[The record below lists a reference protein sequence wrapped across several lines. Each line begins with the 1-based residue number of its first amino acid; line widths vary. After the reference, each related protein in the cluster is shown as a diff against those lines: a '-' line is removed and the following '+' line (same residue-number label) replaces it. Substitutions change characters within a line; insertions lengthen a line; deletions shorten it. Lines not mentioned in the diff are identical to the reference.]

1 MANVSIKYRDQVI
14 AESANGTA
22 VRLLTKDHSC
32 DSDIDITTYNP
43 DGTKPIKFFDYDGTL
58 VYSYTVSELNSL
70 SSMPNTPEHDGLT
83 SQGWNWTLENAKS
96 YATTYGR
103 LIIGS
108 HYITSDGKTR
118 IYISLEKGRTS
129 PYLGLAVNGTVDVD
143 WGDGSTHDIITG
155 TSNSTP
161 IDTLHNYPL
170 DGGNFIITFN
180 VTEGNVYAIDIYT
193 SSSNGSRLFWAN
205 SSTQV
210 LNDVYRNSI
219 DKVELGNNF
228 NLKQHAFDRCYSLKS
243 ITVPNDSSI
252 DWNYVFEACY
262 NLNFICIP
270 DSCMI
275 TQRCFENSGLRYAA
289 LPKTLYIS
297 GSSSNGDFNGCS
309 KLQEITLNENIG
321 RVWNNTFSGC
331 VALRKVVISSSATSI
346 GNQTFSY
353 CQSLSSLD
361 IPENVTSFDT
371 YSFRGCYGLGEVRFR
386 RNTPP
391 SAGSSM
397 FQNLPTNCVLLY
409 PFAGTI
415 AYKGITSSYYPSQ
428 SSYLYLGYYS
438 GSSGETLQPT
448 VTDGTTTY
456 DIVWYASIEDARS
469 STNPITTMQG
479 EEVYSVATL
488 QVQE

>member
-1 MANVSIKYRDQVI
+1 MANVSIKYRDQII
-14 AESANGTA
+14 AEAANGTA

-32 DSDIDITTYNP
+32 DSDIDVTTYNP
-43 DGTKPIKFFDYDGTL
+43 DETKPIKFFDYDGTL

-83 SQGWNWTLENAKS
+83 SQGWNWMLEDAKA

-108 HYITSDGKTR
+108 HYITSNGKTR

-143 WGDGSTHDIITG
+143 WGDGSAHDIITG

-170 DGGNFIITFN
+170 DGGNFIITLD
-180 VTEGNVYAIDIYT
+180 VTEGNVYAINIYT
-193 SSSNGSRLFWAN
+193 SSLNGSRLLWAN
-205 SSTQV
+205 SSAQV
-210 LNDVYRNSI
+210 RNDVYRNSI
-219 DKVELGNNF
+219 NKIELGNNF
-228 NLKQHAFDRCYSLKS
+228 ILKQCSLYNCFSLKS
-243 ITVPNDSSI
+243 ITVPNSNSI

-262 NLNFICIP
+262 NLNFISIP
-270 DSCMI
+270 DSCYI
-275 TQRCFENSGLRYAA
+275 TQRCFENSGLKYIS
-289 LPKTLYIS
+289 LPKTLYTS
-297 GSSSNGDFNGCS
+297 SSSNADFNGCS
-309 KLQEITLNENIG
+309 KLQEITFNENIG
-321 RVWNNTFSGC
+321 RVWNSTFTSC
-331 VALRKVVISSSATSI
+331 VALKRVIIPNSATSI
-346 GNQTFSY
+346 GNKTFSY

-361 IPENVTSFDT
+361 IPENVTSFDID
-371 YSFRGCYGLGEVRFR
+371 SFYNCYGLGEFRFR
-386 RNTPP
+386 RATPP
-391 SAGSSM
+391 TAKSGT
-397 FQNLPTNCVLLY
+397 FGNLSTNCVLLY

-438 GSSGETLQPT
+438 GSSGETLQST

-456 DIVWYASIEDARS
+456 DIVWYASIEDAKS
-469 STNPITTMQG
+469 STNPITVMQG